1 MASAASRMVGK
12 VGGPISKVAGQA
24 AQSGKNPKNQGVLQ
38 KGAKRDPELYVGHT
52 YAFQSM
58 LSESFQI
65 LLAIMTGA
73 FGMVGYHFS
82 RR

>member
-1 MASAASRMVGK
+1 MKRPLHLGSLINDIISMASAASRMAGK

-24 AQSGKNPKNQGVLQ
+24 AQSGKNLKNQGVLQ

-58 LSESFQI
+58 LSELF
-65 LLAIMTGA
+65 
-73 FGMVGYHFS
+73 
-82 RR
+82 